1 MADNKQNKNPN
12 VPNLSFKREQS
23 ESCFDSAERVINQKQ
38 NVPNLRFPEFT
49 EDWVQYKC
57 SDLLEFYSTNS
68 LSWEQLDY
76 DNNDLLNLHYG
87 LIHVGL
93 PTLVNVEQHNLPS
106 VKPEFKP
113 KNYTLCKSGDIAF
126 ADASEDTNEVAKPIE
141 FYDCSDKQ
149 VVCGLHT
156 IHGRD
161 KLNTTEI
168 GFKGYAFSSMPFH
181 HKIRRL
187 AQGSKIYSISSKN
200 FSEVTIG
207 IPQKEEQRKIVD
219 LLSKLQERI
228 TTQNKIIEDL
238 KKLKVAII
246 ENTFCGKHYNYK
258 IGDIITQISNRNK
271 SNKET
276 NVLSV
281 SNKLGFV
288 EQSEQFED
296 RTVASEDVTNYKI
309 VRTNDFAYNPA
320 RINVGSIARLKQ
332 YESGIVSPM
341 YICFHAKKNVLPEY
355 LEMFFLTQ
363 YFKHEMYKRLEGSVR
378 LCLSFE
384 GLTNIPISIP
394 EIPLQK
400 EISEKILAFET
411 KIGIE
416 EHYLNAL
423 EKQKQY
429 LLQQMFI

>member
-1 MADNKQNKNPN
+1 M
-12 VPNLSFKREQS
+12 
-23 ESCFDSAERVINQKQ
+23 
-38 NVPNLRFPEFT
+38 RFPEFT
-49 EDWVQYKC
+49 EEWKLHRTTDYFEFKNGLNPEAKRFGHGTKFISVMDILNNRYITYDKVISSVQLKGNELKEFGVNYGDILFQRSSETLEDVGRANVYLDNTTAVFGGFVIRGKKIGNYNPLFFRY
-57 SDLLEFYSTNS
+57 LLSSPNARKSIIVKGAGAQHFNISQDG
-68 LSWEQLDY
+68 LSKV
-76 DNNDLLNLHYG
+76 LLNVPS
-87 LIHVGL
+87 IQ
-93 PTLVNVEQHNLPS
+93 EQEKIS
-106 VKPEFKP
+106 QFI
-113 KNYTLCKSGDIAF
+113 NYID
-126 ADASEDTNEVAKPIE
+126 
-141 FYDCSDKQ
+141 
-149 VVCGLHT
+149 
-156 IHGRD
+156 
-161 KLNTTEI
+161 
-168 GFKGYAFSSMPFH
+168 
-181 HKIRRL
+181 
-187 AQGSKIYSISSKN
+187 
-200 FSEVTIG
+200 
-207 IPQKEEQRKIVD
+207 
-219 LLSKLQERI
+219 ERI
-228 TTQNKIIEDL
+228 ETQNKIIEDL

-246 ENTFCGKHYNYK
+246 ENAFCGKHYNYK

-288 EQSEQFED
+288 AQSEQFED

-378 LCLSFE
+378 LCLSFD

-400 EISEKILAFET
+400 EITEKVLAFET

-416 EHYLNAL
+416 EHYLNVL